1 MNIFSTLDLNSNNIN
16 NAVIGTDKTNVAG
29 AIAYDSTE
37 AKLCYYNGTTWVSVG
52 GSETIVNTVSGK
64 YFIEG
69 GSGRTLDILVNSDS
83 TKANTISMTSTGK
96 GDLTLSRAGITSEGQ
111 TTSLMTTLNINNIYS
126 GEITVENNK
135 PVIVANHNLGT
146 YDIVVQVY
154 EKTSKQDA
162 TDAYSLVQVDVNLVS
177 NNTVNIVFSGTSY
190 AGTYKVVIYTAQTS
204 TLTLTNSTL

>member
-1 MNIFSTLDLNSNNIN
+1 MNIFSTLDLNGNNIN

-37 AKLCYYNGTTWVSVG
+37 SKLSYYNGSQWVSVG
-52 GSETIVNTVSGK
+52 GSETIVNTVGGK

-69 GSGRTLDILVNSDS
+69 GSGRILDILVNSDS
-83 TKANTISMTSTGK
+83 AKSNTVSITSTGK

-111 TTSLMTTLNINNIYS
+111 STSLTTTLNINNIYS

-162 TDAYSLVQVDVNLVS
+162 TDTYSLVQVDVNLVS

-190 AGTYKVVIYTAQTS
+190 SGIYRVVIYTAQTS
-204 TLTLTNSTL
+204 AITLTNSTL